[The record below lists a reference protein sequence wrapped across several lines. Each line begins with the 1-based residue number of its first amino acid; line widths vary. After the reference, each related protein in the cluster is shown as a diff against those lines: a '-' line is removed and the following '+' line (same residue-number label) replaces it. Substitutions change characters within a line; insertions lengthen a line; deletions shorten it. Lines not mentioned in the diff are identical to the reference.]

1 MVKTVSTVLVCGL
14 AFVGNAYTQEV
25 FIGTQKTKP
34 KTAVQPALTDH
45 AKAEKAATAQAQ
57 PAVAGEEKASPATP
71 ALAVVKQ
78 SSPVSAEKKP
88 AAKPTA
94 AAKVA
99 ASSPVKSPQS
109 LSHETVVS
117 SVSKPSV
124 AAKGATIKLPP
135 VTLRQDRT
143 ERKAAIVANEASPK
157 TSDAEEPKVTAK
169 PVATLLAPAHLAN
182 KAVKSASTSALPL
195 AAVPPPSKSKSP
207 SSSQSVTS
215 IPAKSA
221 AVAAKKVST
230 VEVPTANSEPAPPA
244 EGPKAQ
250 VTSARASKPAVVA
263 ATKSP
268 AVAVKHANV
277 VSLPE
282 KTSEISTITVAKS
295 SEAKPVSP
303 TKTDSSLKAGSE
315 KSRAMI
321 AGMIAAQA
329 EKQSIASISQVTDS
343 AATEST
349 IPQPVNNHFD
359 TAFTKLADGFDF
371 PIGKPDAEG
380 YYKARG
386 FRSRGHLGEDWD
398 GVRGGDTDLGDPIYS
413 VADGLVVFARDC
425 HMGWGNVLIVRHS
438 YRESGAIKTV
448 DALYGHLNSMLVH
461 RGQAVTR
468 GQKIATMGN
477 AHGLY
482 DAHLHLEIRKN
493 LEIGMSRA
501 AFAQD
506 FSNYYDPTQFIQAH
520 RHLQAGGG
528 TYRVAMNTFSR
539 DARIR
544 WDKTRN
550 YSRAH
555 TGGGT
560 SESAA
565 ALKRALAA
573 KH

>member
-34 KTAVQPALTDH
+34 KTAVQPAVADH
-45 AKAEKAATAQAQ
+45 AKAEKTAAA
-57 PAVAGEEKASPATP
+57 PAHSAALGEEKASPTKP
-71 ALAVVKQ
+71 AVV
-78 SSPVSAEKKP
+78 
-88 AAKPTA
+88 AAKPN
-94 AAKVA
+94 
-99 ASSPVKSPQS
+99 
-109 LSHETVVS
+109 
-117 SVSKPSV
+117 KPSV
-124 AAKGATIKLPP
+124 ATKNTTSKSASVTIQQEP
-135 VTLRQDRT
+135 T
-143 ERKAAIVANEASPK
+143 EKKAAIVANDPSPM
-157 TSDAEEPKVTAK
+157 
-169 PVATLLAPAHLAN
+169 LLAPAHLSN
-182 KAVKSASTSALPL
+182 KSAKSDSTSALPL
-195 AAVPPPSKSKSP
+195 AAVPPPSKSKGL
-207 SSSQSVTS
+207 SSSQSATS
-215 IPAKSA
+215 TVAK
-221 AVAAKKVST
+221 VAPVGAKKVPT
-230 VEVPTANSEPAPPA
+230 VEVATANSEPASA
-244 EGPKAQ
+244 TEGPKVQAH
-250 VTSARASKPAVVA
+250 VTKSAGIAG
-263 ATKSP
+263 TKSP
-268 AVAVKHANV
+268 AVVTKHAGV
-277 VSLPE
+277 ISAPE

-295 SEAKPVSP
+295 SQEKPASP
-303 TKTDSSLKAGSE
+303 TKTDSSLKAGTE

-329 EKQSIASISQVTDS
+329 EKQSIASVSPVTDS
-343 AATEST
+343 AAAESS

-386 FRSRGHLGEDWD
+386 FRSHGHLGEDWD
-398 GVRGGDTDLGDPIYS
+398 GVRGGDTDLGDPIFS

-438 YRESGAIKTV
+438 YREGGTVKTV

-528 TYRVAMNTFSR
+528 TYKVAMNTFAR

-544 WDKTRN
+544 WDKTRT
-550 YSRAH
+550 YSHAH
-555 TGGGT
+555 TGGGS